1 MTEKTLRISVRNLVE
16 FLLRSGDLDN
26 RRSGRRDAEAM
37 QAGSRLHRKIQGRM
51 KYGYQPEVTLKKSVE
66 LGGIPVSVE
75 GRADGIWQ
83 DEGVSTIDEIK
94 GTYGDVGRMT
104 DAVPV
109 HLAQAKCYA
118 YIYAVQHDLEE
129 MGVQPPAF
137 TRICRDLGKA
147 LPDGSWP
154 VTEDEAAGLLR
165 GMRIRPLLQER
176 IPGQPARKTGQGKGQ
191 AAALETPGTEP
202 LFKIRQ
208 LGFSYT
214 PGVPI
219 LDGLNLELDARPTAV
234 IGQNGAGKT
243 TLVKLLKGLLR
254 PVSGT
259 IFFGQEDTS
268 QKTVAMLAGKIG
280 YVFQNP
286 DDQIFKYNVLDEV
299 MFGPQNI
306 GMSPEKA
313 KAEARKALETVG
325 LWDKA
330 GENPYDLELGERK
343 MVAIASVLAMDTDV
357 VILDEPTIAQDFA
370 GRSVIAGAIRELK
383 KRGKLVL
390 AILHDMDFVAECF
403 ERVIV
408 MAHGAILADGDAGTV
423 FAMDDVLQKA
433 RLQKPSVARL
443 CRRLSGETGELRVCL
458 TVEEFLQRNGGTDLL
473 EKP

>member
-1 MTEKTLRISVRNLVE
+1 
-16 FLLRSGDLDN
+16 
-26 RRSGRRDAEAM
+26 
-37 QAGSRLHRKIQGRM
+37 
-51 KYGYQPEVTLKKSVE
+51 
-66 LGGIPVSVE
+66 
-75 GRADGIWQ
+75 
-83 DEGVSTIDEIK
+83 
-94 GTYGDVGRMT
+94 
-104 DAVPV
+104 
-109 HLAQAKCYA
+109 
-118 YIYAVQHDLEE
+118 
-129 MGVQPPAF
+129 
-137 TRICRDLGKA
+137 
-147 LPDGSWP
+147 
-154 VTEDEAAGLLR
+154 
-165 GMRIRPLLQER
+165 
-176 IPGQPARKTGQGKGQ
+176 
-191 AAALETPGTEP
+191 
-202 LFKIRQ
+202 
-208 LGFSYT
+208 
-214 PGVPI
+214 
-219 LDGLNLELDARPTAV
+219 
-234 IGQNGAGKT
+234 
-243 TLVKLLKGLLR
+243 
-254 PVSGT
+254 
-259 IFFGQEDTS
+259 
-268 QKTVAMLAGKIG
+268 MLAGKIG

-443 CRRLSGETGELRVCL
+443 CRRLSGETGEFRVCL